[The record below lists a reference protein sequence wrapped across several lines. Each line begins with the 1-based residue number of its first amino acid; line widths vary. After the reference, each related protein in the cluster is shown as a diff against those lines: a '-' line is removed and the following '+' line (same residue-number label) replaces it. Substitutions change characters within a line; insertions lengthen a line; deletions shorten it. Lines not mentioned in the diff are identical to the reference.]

1 MPSASNQGMQLLSP
15 EDLERIFRVADA
27 LQLHRDWVIIP
38 IDAALEGHEYQQ
50 PDGKIILHAPVQ
62 SQFEPWLK
70 NLRRRL
76 QALDLGRVP
85 RAYIDD
91 PHLAST
97 GSHEIQLRGTRN
109 YLGPLGIVR

>member
-1 MPSASNQGMQLLSP
+1 MPSTSNQGMQLLST
-15 EDLERIFRVADA
+15 EDLERIFRVTDA
-27 LQLHRDWVIIP
+27 LLLHRDWVIVP
-38 IDAALEGHEYQQ
+38 IDAALEGHECQQ
-50 PDGKIILHAPVQ
+50 PDGKIIIHAPVQ
-62 SQFEPWLK
+62 GRFEDWLK

-85 RAYIDD
+85 RPDVDD
-91 PHLAST
+91 PNLAST